1 MFNHSSQRQNWLF
14 KDASELAEIR
24 KKTNS
29 NYVRKQNQDVSKL
42 LITIVI
48 KYVFIAKFKILAR
61 LFIIRGR
68 KGHLDALRIH
78 AQTVLW

>member
-42 LITIVI
+42 FVNYIDKV
-48 KYVFIAKFKILAR
+48 
-61 LFIIRGR
+61 
-68 KGHLDALRIH
+68 
-78 AQTVLW
+78 